1 MSNKSNRSKANK
13 AVVTEELV
21 ETPVEEVST
30 EEEKVAETPAE
41 EKKVEE
47 VKTFKG
53 VVAGCEKLRVRK
65 APTTVEDNTV
75 RIINAGTKLLL
86 KEYNDTWF
94 ETADGEF
101 VMSKFV
107 TRI

>member
-13 AVVTEELV
+13 TVEPEVV
-21 ETPVEEVST
+21 ETPVEEVLT
-30 EEEKVAETPAE
+30 EEVVEAPVE

>member
-1 MSNKSNRSKANK
+1 MSNKSNRSKTNK
-13 AVVTEELV
+13 AVEPEVI

-30 EEEKVAETPAE
+30 EEEKVVETLIE
-41 EKKVEE
+41 EPQL
-47 VKTFKG
+47 FKG
-53 VVAGCEKLRVRK
+53 VVTGCEKLRVRK
-65 APTTVEDNTV
+65 APITVEDNTV

>member
-1 MSNKSNRSKANK
+1 MSNKSNRSKTNK
-13 AVVTEELV
+13 AVEPEVV
-21 ETPVEEVST
+21 ETPVEEVLT
-30 EEEKVAETPAE
+30 EEEE
-41 EKKVEE
+41 VEE

-53 VVAGCEKLRVRK
+53 VVTGCEKLRVRK

-75 RIINAGTKLLL
+75 RIINAGSKLLL

-94 ETADGEF
+94 ETDDGNF